1 MKGVNN
7 GETGVGV
14 HSLSY
19 LCNFTVNLKLF
30 SNKKLIFFKS
40 GGKKAVFTSLMF
52 KGKTKFNL
60 YSKNQL
66 TELFCV
72 SELPKVYPLKLL
84 HSFT

>member
-1 MKGVNN
+1 MKDVNN
-7 GETGVGV
+7 GETGFGV

-40 GGKKAVFTSLMF
+40 RKKKKQFSPVLFF

-66 TELFCV
+66 TELLCV
-72 SELPKVYPLKLL
+72 SELQ
-84 HSFT
+84 SII